1 MILITVGEMIGF
13 PYTNAFAMKR
23 AKSGNEGRYMALY
36 TMSFS
41 LAHIVSPKLGLD
53 IIAKYGYNVNFI
65 VIGAFG
71 VVAVILSLWLKN
83 VIYRED

>member
-1 MILITVGEMIGF
+1 MILITIGEMIGF

-23 AKSGNEGRYMALY
+23 AKIGNEGRYMALY

-41 LAHIVSPKLGLD
+41 MAHIVSAKLGLD

-65 VIGAFG
+65 VVGVFG
-71 VVAVILSLWLKN
+71 IIAVILSIWLRN
-83 VIYRED
+83 IILNEE